1 MLSTIFCCYPARHG
15 ISNKKLKTIKMSDA
29 AISLRVAT
37 NNVSYI
43 YIYHYCSER
52 LRLLE
57 TFGLSRSLVGDA
69 TDVEWESVMCRE
81 REKRLGTIDDTCRA
95 RARSCRVSLPVAYAV
110 FELRHPRADAGIVMS
125 VSWCACP
132 SVSIVVV

>member
-43 YIYHYCSER
+43 YIYITILVMIHI
-52 LRLLE
+52 LLMY
-57 TFGLSRSLVGDA
+57 TLTVIHTTSS
-69 TDVEWESVMCRE
+69 T
-81 REKRLGTIDDTCRA
+81 
-95 RARSCRVSLPVAYAV
+95 
-110 FELRHPRADAGIVMS
+110 
-125 VSWCACP
+125 
-132 SVSIVVV
+132 

>member
-43 YIYHYCSER
+43 YIYHYISDDSYITYVYAYSDSYDLKYIVLSYNYSGVATLSQR
-52 LRLLE
+52 VLSSSY
-57 TFGLSRSLVGDA
+57 GLSTR
-69 TDVEWESVMCRE
+69 
-81 REKRLGTIDDTCRA
+81 
-95 RARSCRVSLPVAYAV
+95 
-110 FELRHPRADAGIVMS
+110 RHS
-125 VSWCACP
+125 Q
-132 SVSIVVV
+132 